1 MAKGTR
7 AKLKRLYQ
15 HTYELLNEKWL
26 ESHEETSIL
35 QRFGQF
41 WVLVFK
47 SFGRNRC
54 PLRATAL
61 AYTTLLALV
70 PLLAV
75 VLSITSSLLQEKGES
90 ATKQMIERFVDAAV
104 PQLKLLPPDPIS
116 TNAAAKSATNA
127 VAAGGETA
135 QTNAVASATNGP
147 PEIAAITPQQK
158 VVNYIYEFI
167 ANIKVKTLGATGMA
181 GLIMIAIML
190 LSTIEGTFNDI
201 WGVTHGRSWPRRVVQ
216 YWAAISLGPI
226 VLALAVLLAGNT
238 YSTSADHRIYVK
250 FRDGFSLRVD
260 DGKLMGDLRARS
272 PNAEALIKRLE
283 TAGALWQPQR
293 NVPKEARPKV
303 QRREK
308 GTPVANAFILL
319 VPTGLNSAE
328 IVSELTA
335 LDSVEAAQALPDSW
349 LGRFV
354 VWILPVVYISIA
366 FALFYKLMPNTQ
378 VHFRAAVMG
387 GLVGGSLWLFL
398 NLFNTFFLTRIIT
411 FSKIYGTALALLPIF
426 LLGLYFSWWIM
437 LFGAQVAYAFQNRTV
452 YVQEKR
458 AESVS
463 QSAREYIAM
472 RIMVY
477 VAKRFERGD
486 PPPTVLETA
495 TDLAVPSRLVGRVL
509 QPLMDARLV
518 LEVALEKDHA
528 YAPARP
534 IENITCYDILNTLRG
549 SSGVEPQTRDDGMRE
564 LVCAEFDRIR
574 DAERRAALVSLKDIV
589 DRIGDQDLKHEQVT
603 RSMVE
608 AMEHR

>member
-1 MAKGTR
+1 MDKGTR

-15 HTYELLNEKWL
+15 HTHELLSEKWV
-26 ESHEETSIL
+26 EAHEDTSKL
-35 QRFGQF
+35 QRFSQF

-75 VLSITSSLLQEKGES
+75 VLSITSSLLQERGEA
-90 ATKQMIERFVDAAV
+90 ATKQMIDRFVDAAV
-104 PQLKLLPPDPIS
+104 PQLKLLPPDPVS
-116 TNAAAKSATNA
+116 TNAVSKSATNNVSSAAAAAATDAPPA
-127 VAAGGETA
+127 V
-135 QTNAVASATNGP
+135 
-147 PEIAAITPQQK
+147 TPQQK

-167 ANIKVKTLGATGMA
+167 ANIKVKTLGVTGMA

-226 VLALAVLLAGNT
+226 VLALAVVMAGNI
-238 YSTSADHRIYVK
+238 YSNPSAHEISVK
-250 FRDGFSLRVD
+250 FRDALPLTLRDGQLAIDRRANSPGTAASL
-260 DGKLMGDLRARS
+260 
-272 PNAEALIKRLE
+272 KRLE
-283 TAGALWQPQR
+283 TAGAVWKEQLPEEKRRTQRAEPQR
-293 NVPKEARPKV
+293 AGKS
-303 QRREK
+303 
-308 GTPVANAFILL
+308 NAFLL
-319 VPTGLNSAE
+319 QMPKGHNPAEVIAELKALDTVESAE
-328 IVSELTA
+328 TTA
-335 LDSVEAAQALPDSW
+335 APW
-349 LGRFV
+349 FTRFV
-354 VWILPVVYISIA
+354 VRILPVVYVSIA

-378 VHFRAAVMG
+378 VHFRAAAMG

-398 NLFNTFFLTRIIT
+398 NLFNTFFLTRIMT

-426 LLGLYFSWWIM
+426 LLGMYFSWWIM

-463 QSAREYIAM
+463 QAVREYVALRIA
-472 RIMVY
+472 VFL
-477 VAKRFERGD
+477 AKRFERGES
-486 PPPTVLETA
+486 PPTVLDIA
-495 TDLAVPSRLVGRVL
+495 SDLAVPSRLVGRVL
-509 QPLMDARLV
+509 QPLMDARLIS
-518 LEVALEKDHA
+518 EVALEKDHG

-534 IENITCYDILNTLRG
+534 IEAITCHDVLKTLRG
-549 SSGVEPQTRDDGMRE
+549 DHGLEMPTRDDGVRD
-564 LVCAEFDRIR
+564 LVCAEFERIQE
-574 DAERRAALVSLKDIV
+574 AERHAAQVSLKQIV

-603 RSMVE
+603 RGVME
-608 AMEHR
+608 ALEHR